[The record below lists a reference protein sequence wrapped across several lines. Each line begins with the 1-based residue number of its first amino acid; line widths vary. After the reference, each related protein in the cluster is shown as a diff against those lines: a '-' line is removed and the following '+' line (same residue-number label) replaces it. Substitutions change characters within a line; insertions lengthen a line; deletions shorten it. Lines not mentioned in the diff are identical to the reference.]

1 MSYVK
6 CNSCNIVIDELLS
19 YIQNKVSISDEESL
33 VRICSSVFTSE
44 QIENSK
50 KLLFEAVSS
59 ELKRKIRKG
68 KGKENRELYDIISF
82 FKATDP
88 DVLPIFVARDLEK
101 LPPIT
106 FDHLDVSKLLKD
118 LVRVQTDIE
127 TLKASCVTMSQFEDF
142 KSECLNVKHRSPPF
156 SAVKVN
162 IKRGAYCDSGPMGL
176 SHLDDSILKSCEIS
190 KTCDDT
196 INNENCL
203 QYRSIIKQLEGT
215 SETAAVQN
223 QTDYNRGVTACV
235 SERQVTMSESRL
247 DNEHNNVQSE
257 DLPLLEYGSAVKSA
271 SYVDAVKSSEWKT
284 VDKKKKKVSKNR
296 IEGKTGTV
304 LIDANEKFRAAEM
317 KIPLF
322 ITNVH
327 KDTRD
332 SDIID
337 YISKK
342 THETVV
348 LEKISIKRHC
358 DYNAYKFFVS
368 RNKLPLYLDEKLWPQ
383 GIIFRRFINFKIKR
397 NVTPMTVSGP
407 PV

>member
-1 MSYVK
+1 MYA
-6 CNSCNIVIDELLS
+6 LS
-19 YIQNKVSISDEESL
+19 TQ
-33 VRICSSVFTSE
+33 C
-44 QIENSK
+44 
-50 KLLFEAVSS
+50 
-59 ELKRKIRKG
+59 
-68 KGKENRELYDIISF
+68 
-82 FKATDP
+82 
-88 DVLPIFVARDLEK
+88 
-101 LPPIT
+101 
-106 FDHLDVSKLLKD
+106 
-118 LVRVQTDIE
+118 
-127 TLKASCVTMSQFEDF
+127 
-142 KSECLNVKHRSPPF
+142 
-156 SAVKVN
+156 
-162 IKRGAYCDSGPMGL
+162 
-176 SHLDDSILKSCEIS
+176 CEIS